1 MPAVK
6 RSAKT
11 VSIACKLPQGL
22 HIHLDG
28 RREPIK
34 LHGQNSP
41 FNIAGH
47 GITQGVSVDDWAAI
61 QAQYKESPW
70 LKNGFVFANGDGD
83 DLAEEADDRKDVQT
97 GFEPIDPRKPD
108 ARSGSLAAIQ
118 PDGAQDPGER
128 A

>member
-22 HIHLDG
+22 TVHLDG
-28 RREPIK
+28 VREPIK
-34 LHGQNSP
+34 LHGANSP
-41 FNIAGH
+41 YNIAGH
-47 GITQGVSVDDWAAI
+47 GITQNVPVEHWEGI
-61 QAQYKESPW
+61 QKQHAHALW

-83 DLAEEADDRKDVQT
+83 ELVEEAEDKLKHRN
-97 GFEPIDPRKPD
+97 GFEPIDPNSPD
-108 ARSGSLAAIQ
+108 NRSIIQ